1 MLEILSGKS
10 IHPVASVP
18 GGFSKALTAE
28 ERDKMLPMAQEVL
41 ELAKFSIA
49 FAKRDIFPKYIDAV
63 KTLGVIKTGF
73 LGTVTKDGTLDLYDG
88 VLRMMQ
94 PDGTYE
100 DFPYDKY
107 TDYIAEH
114 IEPWTY
120 MKFP

>member
-1 MLEILSGKS
+1 MRCCHG
-10 IHPVASVP
+10 AGGP
-18 GGFSKALTAE
+18 GPG
-28 ERDKMLPMAQEVL
+28 Q
-41 ELAKFSIA
+41 FSIA
-49 FAKRDIFPKYIDAV
+49 FAKSDIFPKYLDVV
-63 KTLGVIKTGF
+63 KTLGVINTGF

-94 PDGTYE
+94 ANGTYE

-120 MKFP
+120 LKFPYMKKAGKLSMDLNNPVVSTGRIPWPG